1 MEGWRNLKM
10 KINIAID
17 GPSAAG
23 KSTIAKILAKEL
35 GYSHLDTGAMYRCTA
50 LASKKRGID
59 PNDEAA
65 LTAMLDEMKISFDPA
80 GNVYLNNEDVSKQIR
95 ENEISML
102 TSSISAHPKVRE
114 RLVEQQMARDKGFIM
129 DGRDIGTVVLPDAEL
144 KIYMVASVKA
154 RADRRYKEYLE
165 KHVEADYDEIYRD
178 IEQRD
183 YQDMNRKTSPLRKAE
198 DAIEIDT
205 SNMTITEV
213 VEEIRRNIPTLS

>member
-1 MEGWRNLKM
+1 M

-114 RLVEQQMARDKGFIM
+114 RLVALQQQMARDKGFIM

-154 RADRRYKEYLE
+154 RADRRYKEYLG

-183 YQDMNRKTSPLRKAE
+183 YQDMHRENSPLCRAE
-198 DAIEIDT
+198 DAVNVDT
-205 SNMTITEV
+205 TGLD
-213 VEEIRRNIPTLS
+213 IPAVTAKLLALIAEKTK

>member
-1 MEGWRNLKM
+1 M

-17 GPSAAG
+17 GPSSAG

-65 LTAMLDEMKISFDPA
+65 LAAMLDEMKISFDPA

-102 TSSISAHPKVRE
+102 TSSISGGA
-114 RLVEQQMARDKGFIM
+114 AAA
-129 DGRDIGTVVLPDAEL
+129 DGTR
-144 KIYMVASVKA
+144 
-154 RADRRYKEYLE
+154 
-165 KHVEADYDEIYRD
+165 
-178 IEQRD
+178 
-183 YQDMNRKTSPLRKAE
+183 
-198 DAIEIDT
+198 
-205 SNMTITEV
+205 
-213 VEEIRRNIPTLS
+213 

>member
-1 MEGWRNLKM
+1 M

-114 RLVEQQMARDKGFIM
+114 RLVALQQQMARDKGFIM
-129 DGRDIGTVVLPDAEL
+129 DAEL

>member
-1 MEGWRNLKM
+1 M

-35 GYSHLDTGAMYRCTA
+35 GYSHLDTGAMYRCAA
-50 LASKKRGID
+50 LASKRRGID

-65 LTAMLDEMKISFDPA
+65 LAAMLDEMKISFDPA
-80 GNVYLNNEDVSKQIR
+80 GNVYINDEDVSKQIR
-95 ENEISML
+95 VNEISML

-114 RLVEQQMARDKGFIM
+114 RLVELQQQIAREKGFIM

-144 KIYMVASVKA
+144 KVYMVASVKA
-154 RADRRYKEYLE
+154 RADRRYKEFLE
-165 KHVEADYDEIYRD
+165 KHVEADYDEIYHD

-183 YQDMNRKTSPLRKAE
+183 YQDMNRKSSPLRKAE

-205 SNMTITEV
+205 SNMTIDEV
-213 VEEIRRNIPTLS
+213 VKEIRRNIPTLS